1 MNDSVYICPEDKS
14 ALVFN
19 DLAPLKF
26 CDNPNCTRCLKLRA
40 GQVLNENSG
49 KLKDQQQ

>member
-19 DLAPLKF
+19 EQAVPKF
-26 CDNPNCTRCLKLRA
+26 CDNPNCNRCIKLREEQA
-40 GQVLNENSG
+40 LKGNS
-49 KLKDQQQ
+49 DAPTAQA